1 MTSVVRGMAW
11 IAVFIGVAVAP
22 LVFALVG
29 TSQPGQGFWTDFSVA
44 LGFVGLA
51 LMGIEFALVARVRQI
66 AEPFGTDAV
75 IDFHRYIGTT
85 GLVFVLVHVALSADW
100 SQANPFTP
108 GDTPAVVL
116 VGGASV
122 AALLLLMLT
131 SLWRRR
137 LRLSYEVWQV
147 VHLVLAVVAVTAA
160 VAHILLVDYYV
171 DTVWKR
177 ALWVVMTAAF
187 LWVLVWV
194 RVVRPL
200 RLRRRPWVIH
210 EVVAERDR
218 TSVVTLRPQG
228 HDGMAFAP
236 GQFAWITIG
245 RSPFLITSHPF
256 SFSSSAERPGEV
268 SMAIKAI
275 GDFTSGVARA
285 RPGTVVHL
293 DGPHGVF
300 SIDHSEGAGYGLVAG
315 GVGIAPALSMVET
328 LADRSDARPVV
339 LFVGSRDQD
348 SMILRERIEALRER
362 LDLHVVHVLEYPPP
376 GWAGES
382 CYLDAE
388 IIARHLPDGFRRFQY
403 FACGPV
409 PMLKAVEESLVALGV
424 PADRV
429 HTERFDWV

>member
-1 MTSVVRGMAW
+1 
-11 IAVFIGVAVAP
+11 
-22 LVFALVG
+22 
-29 TSQPGQGFWTDFSVA
+29 
-44 LGFVGLA
+44 
-51 LMGIEFALVARVRQI
+51 MGIEFALVARVRQI

-75 IDFHRYIGTT
+75 IDFHRYIGAT
-85 GLVFVLVHVALSADW
+85 GLLFVLVHVALSADW
-100 SQANPFTP
+100 RQANPFTP
-108 GDTPAVVL
+108 GETPALVV
-116 VGGASV
+116 VGGVAV
-122 AALLLLMLT
+122 AALLLLMVT
-131 SLWRRR
+131 SLWRRG
-137 LRLSYEVWQV
+137 LRLSYELWQV
-147 VHLVLAVVAVTAA
+147 LHLGLAVVAVVAA
-160 VAHILLVDYYV
+160 VVHILLVDHYV

-177 ALWVVMTAAF
+177 VLWVVMTAAF
-187 LWVLVWV
+187 VWVLVWV

-218 TSVVTLRPQG
+218 TTVVTLRPQG
-228 HDGMAFAP
+228 HDGMQFAP
-236 GQFAWITIG
+236 GQFAWITLG

-275 GDFTSGVARA
+275 GDFTSSVAET

-300 SIDHSEGAGYGLVAG
+300 SIDQYEGAGYGLVAG

-339 LFVGSRDQD
+339 LFVGSRDHD
-348 SMILRERIEALRER
+348 SIISHERIEALRQH
-362 LDLHVVHVLEYPPP
+362 LDLHVVYVLEHPPP
-376 GWAGES
+376 DWAGEAG
-382 CYLDAE
+382 YLDAE

-409 PMLKAVEESLVALGV
+409 PMLTVVEESLVGLGV